1 MEFKTWFEDIQ
12 KYLPFMLPKP
22 ISPEDVEKLHLF
34 GPVYHGTTEDNRKLI
49 QHQGFQFFK
58 GLPRAANVS
67 HGYEMHGYG
76 YSDTPPPIHHLGFG
90 AYFTRAYS
98 IAKDFNLGTSRGLED
113 YYVGGANYKR
123 PRILEIN
130 WGSPN
135 TMMKWWREN
144 GYDMPSI
151 KSIKDPQELED
162 QWIKST
168 DNLTNYLKSKYDA
181 VYYKGKGM
189 RKLLDGD
196 QVCVYRP
203 EECIYTINYKMS
215 PGYNTENGT
224 TIRPG
229 DRIQIKGTKA
239 TGLVAKIS
247 PSRKDDPWNWAFPS
261 KYEIMVGSLKG
272 MEEIV
277 RVHAPAL
284 LNAIQKADKSNKSIM
299 VTRRSNMTKEESVQ
313 RWYEYNIMKS
323 VFEHKVPSALVAGI
337 LQPKEKTKS
346 DWAKLTEAL
355 DREKRQRLRKRT
367 MQPNIRQTV
376 IYT

>member
-1 MEFKTWFEDIQ
+1 
-12 KYLPFMLPKP
+12 
-22 ISPEDVEKLHLF
+22 
-34 GPVYHGTTEDNRKLI
+34 
-49 QHQGFQFFK
+49 
-58 GLPRAANVS
+58 
-67 HGYEMHGYG
+67 
-76 YSDTPPPIHHLGFG
+76 
-90 AYFTRAYS
+90 
-98 IAKDFNLGTSRGLED
+98 
-113 YYVGGANYKR
+113 
-123 PRILEIN
+123 
-130 WGSPN
+130 
-135 TMMKWWREN
+135 
-144 GYDMPSI
+144 
-151 KSIKDPQELED
+151 
-162 QWIKST
+162 
-168 DNLTNYLKSKYDA
+168 
-181 VYYKGKGM
+181 
-189 RKLLDGD
+189 
-196 QVCVYRP
+196 
-203 EECIYTINYKMS
+203 MS